1 MTDEDLMSISITD
14 AISSSVKN
22 LEFKI
27 LASQMESSVEI
38 NKNISELSSGIEKIF
53 LILENQ
59 KSNYSRD
66 IQQVENGISELK
78 KNIEELENKT
88 NRLEIISIVAVVIA
102 VLAGGLKVVEIIK
115 FVSPALGSII

>member
-1 MTDEDLMSISITD
+1 MSISITD